1 MSAPDVPAAP
11 RQRGGRNL
19 PAAIGV
25 GVGLAAAVVL
35 SLFFV
40 KALFVV
46 VVLVA
51 AAVAIWELTGALG
64 KAGIAIPLP
73 PLMAGGLATLA
84 ASYVGGTEAIAIGTA
99 LTVLGIFVY
108 RMPGGADGFV
118 RDVSAAVFVFGYVP
132 VLGSFVVLMSAEDD
146 GAWRIVTFIVVTIA
160 SDIFGYAAGYKLGKH
175 PMAPTI
181 SPKKSWEGF
190 GGSVAGCVLAGVLCV
205 TFALDGRWWVGVL
218 LGVVAVAM
226 ATLGDL
232 SESMIKR
239 DVGIKDMSDLL
250 PGHGGLMDRLDSL
263 LAVAP
268 VCWLVLHFLVPV
280 S

>member
-1 MSAPDVPAAP
+1 MSSPDVPAAP

-25 GVGLAAAVVL
+25 GVALGAAVVA
-35 SLFFV
+35 SLLFV
-40 KALFVV
+40 KVLFVG

-51 AAVAIWELTGALG
+51 GGVAVWELSGALR
-64 KAGIAIPLP
+64 KAGARVPLP
-73 PLMAGGLATLA
+73 PVMAGGLATLA
-84 ASYVGGTEAIAIGTA
+84 ATYVAGPEAIAVGAA
-99 LTVLGIFVY
+99 LTVLGTFVY
-108 RMPGGADGFV
+108 RMPDGADGWV
-118 RDVSAAVFVFGYVP
+118 RDVSAGIFTFAYIP
-132 VLGSFVVLMSAEDD
+132 VLGSFVVLMVAEDD
-146 GAWRIVTFIVVTIA
+146 GPARIVTFVVVTIA

-190 GGSVAGCVLAGVLCV
+190 GGSVVGCVLAGVACV
-205 TFALDGRWWVGVL
+205 VLLLDGPWWA
-218 LGVVAVAM
+218 GVVLGLAAVAM

-232 SESMIKR
+232 SESMVKR

-280 S
+280 A

>member
-1 MSAPDVPAAP
+1 MSSPDVPAAP
-11 RQRGGRNL
+11 QQRGGRDL

-25 GVGLAAAVVL
+25 GVGLAGAVII

-40 KALFVV
+40 KALFVLV
-46 VVLVA
+46 VVTA
-51 AAVAIWELTGALG
+51 GAVAIWELSSALA
-64 KAGIAIPLP
+64 KAGIAVPLP

-84 ASYVGGTEAIAIGTA
+84 AAYVGGTEAIAIGAA
-99 LTVLGIFVY
+99 LTVLGVFVY
-108 RMPGGADGFV
+108 RMPRGADGFV
-118 RDVSAAVFVFGYVP
+118 RDTSAAVFIFGYVP
-132 VLGSFVVLMSAEDD
+132 VLGSFVVLMAAEDD

-190 GGSVAGCVLAGVLCV
+190 AGSVLGCVLAGVLCV
-205 TFALDGRWWVGVL
+205 VLLLDGRWWVGVL
-218 LGVVAVAM
+218 LGLAAVAM

-268 VCWLVLHFLVPV
+268 ICWLVLHFLVPV
-280 S
+280 A